1 MDNLKESFSNNLKK
15 INIELKNEK
24 YDQFFKYMEML
35 IEWNEKINLTA
46 IIKKEEII
54 VKHFID
60 SLTIFK
66 YIEKNKT
73 LIDVGTGAGFPGIP
87 LKIANEDLE
96 ITLMD
101 SLQKRLKFLEEVI
114 KENKVKNV
122 KIIHKRAEDAGRDK
136 KLREKYDYATARA
149 VANMST
155 LAEYL
160 LPLVKVGGK
169 CIIMKGPNIEE
180 ELNKS
185 KKAINILG
193 GKIEKVEEI
202 VLPGTDIIRNII
214 VLKKVKATPAIFPR
228 KAGTPLKKPL

>member
-1 MDNLKESFSNNLKK
+1 MEKLEEFFLNNLKSLD
-15 INIELKNEK
+15 IELTKERKEK
-24 YDQFFKYMEML
+24 FFKYMEML
-35 IEWNEKINLTA
+35 IEWNKKINLTA
-46 IIKKEEII
+46 IIEKEEII
-54 VKHFID
+54 IKHFID
-60 SLTIFK
+60 SLTILK

-73 LIDVGTGAGFPGIP
+73 LIDVGTGAGFPGVP
-87 LKIANEDLE
+87 LKIVNNELE
-96 ITLMD
+96 VTLMD

-114 KENKVKNV
+114 KENKINNV

-155 LAEYL
+155 LVEYL
-160 LPLVKVGGK
+160 LPLIKIGGK
-169 CIIMKGPNIEE
+169 CIVMKGPNIEE

-193 GKIEKVEEI
+193 GKIEKIEEI
-202 VLPGTDIIRNII
+202 ILPGTDIIRSIVII
-214 VLKKVKATPAIFPR
+214 KKIKATPAIFPR